1 MVQIPK
7 FDFQPY
13 LEIAKRRWI
22 WIVIPFILCILGG
35 FSYTALTPK
44 MYRAKTVI
52 LVEEQSVP
60 KSYVNSPV
68 TENLRKQIRT
78 INQQVNSRTNLE
90 KIIKEFN
97 LFSRKKKAKQ
107 DKPINRLKDWLKDF
121 LGMDS
126 SKAGDNNSLSMY
138 SLVQDV
144 KKKINVRL
152 KSGNQAFEISFEWR
166 DPEVAAKVANALAS
180 KYIEQHLQYR
190 QEVTMGTTSFLD
202 AEAERLRK
210 RLEKK
215 EEQLEEFKK
224 KHMGMLPSQ
233 LDTNN
238 NILSQL
244 RQELNNLEERLSQE
258 KQKAMV
264 LREQLNNL
272 DTDRSYFNASS
283 GEEGELSEKELEL
296 QKLSDKLAD
305 LKSKYT
311 ENHPDVVQI
320 QKRINSLKQEIGKQN
335 QEQEG
340 DAKGKKARRSTK
352 KTKLE
357 KELRRAEANISKYED
372 KIDKLKSEI
381 QKYRHRVEQ
390 TSSVSMELKN
400 LERNYKT
407 VRKRYNEILNKK
419 LNAQMAGELENKQ
432 KGEKFRVIDSAV
444 PPSIPY
450 KPDVQK
456 LLMLS
461 LIMGLGLGGGAAY
474 LRETLD
480 PAFYTPE
487 EVEEYL
493 DTEVIVSL
501 PMDKNDKKKD

>member
-22 WIVIPFILCILGG
+22 WIIIPFIVCILGG
-35 FSYTALTPK
+35 VSYIALTPE

-60 KSYVNSPV
+60 ESYVRSPV
-68 TENLRKQIRT
+68 TEDLQNRIRT
-78 INQQVNSRTNLE
+78 INQQVNSRSNLE
-90 KIIKEFN
+90 KIIKEFD
-97 LFSRKKKAKQ
+97 LYSRKKSAKK
-107 DKPINRLKDWLKDF
+107 DKPINRLKNKLKDF
-121 LGMDS
+121 LGMDP
-126 SKAGDNNSLSMY
+126 SKGDDDSSLSMY
-138 SLVQDV
+138 SLVQDI
-144 KKKINVRL
+144 KRKTNVSL
-152 KSGNQAFEISFEWR
+152 KSHNQAFEISFEWR
-166 DPEVAAKVANALAS
+166 DPEVAAKVANTLAS

-190 QEVTMGTTSFLD
+190 QEVTMGTTNFLD

-215 EEQLEEFKK
+215 EQQLEKFKK
-224 KHMGMLPSQ
+224 EHMGMLPSQ

-264 LREQLNNL
+264 LREQLNNF
-272 DTDRSYFNASS
+272 DSDRSYFNASS
-283 GEEGELSEKELEL
+283 GDESELTENERKIQRLREKLVN
-296 QKLSDKLAD
+296 

-311 ENHPDVVQI
+311 ENHPDVVQVK
-320 QKRINSLKQEIGKQN
+320 KRIKNLKQKTSVQN
-335 QEQEG
+335 PDQKEDKVANKPETSP
-340 DAKGKKARRSTK
+340 R
-352 KTKLE
+352 KTKHQ
-357 KELRRAEANISKYED
+357 KELAQVNANIAKYED
-372 KIDKLKSEI
+372 KIDNIKNEI
-381 QKYRHRVEQ
+381 QKYRNRVEQ
-390 TSSVSMELKN
+390 TSSVSMQLQN
-400 LERNYKT
+400 LQRDYET

-419 LNAQMAGELENKQ
+419 LNAQMAGELEKKQ
-432 KGEKFRVIDSAV
+432 KGEQFRVIDSAV
-444 PPSIPY
+444 PPSKPF
-450 KPDVQK
+450 KPDLKKVM
-456 LLMLS
+456 MLA
-461 LIMGLGLGGGAAY
+461 LVAGLGLGGGAAY

-493 DTEVIVSL
+493 NTEVIVSL
-501 PMDKNDKKKD
+501 PIDKNDKK